1 MADYAAGVNRLAIPR
16 LTLRSSAGGA
26 LAFEGLVKA
35 SGDLPGGGINGLDL
49 PLEGTWSRARGL
61 ALGTRCTPLRFARLA
76 LSGLTL
82 DGQRITLCPEGAA
95 PILAYGRSLRLA
107 ARAGPLALDG
117 TLGKSEARL
126 SAAGAMLRYPQPMV
140 IEGLAARIGSGS
152 SEVELAAASLTA
164 NLASSLAEVPSGRF
178 SGGTARLAAV
188 PVDLGEIAG
197 EWSYAGGALNL
208 AQTRFMIADRPA
220 EGGARFNP
228 LAAEGARLTLADNR
242 ITADVQ
248 VRHPE
253 SGRNVAMVAITHD
266 LSTANGSARLT
277 VPELVFDK
285 GFQPEDLS
293 ERAKGYLALA
303 RGTIT
308 GTGLIDWQGEQITS
322 SGTFGSDSF
331 DFAAAF
337 GPVRGVRGA
346 VHFTDLL
353 NLTTAPDQTLTIEA
367 INPGVEVLAG
377 TVRFDLADGTVLSVK
392 DARFP
397 FMGGTLLLRPLT
409 MDFGRSEERRF
420 VFEIV
425 GLDAPTFVS
434 QMELT
439 NLSATGTFDG
449 TVPIVF
455 DAAGNGYIENG
466 LLIAR
471 PGGGNVAY
479 IGELTYEDLG
489 AMGNFAFSALRSLD
503 YRQMSVGLGGELAG
517 EIVTSFNFDGVRQ
530 GAGASQN
537 FVTRRLARLPIRF
550 RVNVR
555 SENFYQ
561 LATMVRSFWD
571 AEYLGNPVDQG
582 LLKAEN
588 GRFVPVKP
596 SVQPPESESQP

>member
-1 MADYAAGVNRLAIPR
+1 
-16 LTLRSSAGGA
+16 
-26 LAFEGLVKA
+26 
-35 SGDLPGGGINGLDL
+35 
-49 PLEGTWSRARGL
+49 
-61 ALGTRCTPLRFARLA
+61 
-76 LSGLTL
+76 
-82 DGQRITLCPEGAA
+82 
-95 PILAYGRSLRLA
+95 
-107 ARAGPLALDG
+107 
-117 TLGKSEARL
+117 
-126 SAAGAMLRYPQPMV
+126 
-140 IEGLAARIGSGS
+140 
-152 SEVELAAASLTA
+152 
-164 NLASSLAEVPSGRF
+164 
-178 SGGTARLAAV
+178 
-188 PVDLGEIAG
+188 
-197 EWSYAGGALNL
+197 
-208 AQTRFMIADRPA
+208 
-220 EGGARFNP
+220 
-228 LAAEGARLTLADNR
+228 
-242 ITADVQ
+242 
-248 VRHPE
+248 
-253 SGRNVAMVAITHD
+253 
-266 LSTANGSARLT
+266 
-277 VPELVFDK
+277 
-285 GFQPEDLS
+285 
-293 ERAKGYLALA
+293 
-303 RGTIT
+303 
-308 GTGLIDWQGEQITS
+308 
-322 SGTFGSDSF
+322 
-331 DFAAAF
+331 
-337 GPVRGVRGA
+337 
-346 VHFTDLL
+346 
-353 NLTTAPDQTLTIEA
+353 
-367 INPGVEVLAG
+367 
-377 TVRFDLADGTVLSVK
+377 
-392 DARFP
+392 
-397 FMGGTLLLRPLT
+397 MGGTLLLRPLT